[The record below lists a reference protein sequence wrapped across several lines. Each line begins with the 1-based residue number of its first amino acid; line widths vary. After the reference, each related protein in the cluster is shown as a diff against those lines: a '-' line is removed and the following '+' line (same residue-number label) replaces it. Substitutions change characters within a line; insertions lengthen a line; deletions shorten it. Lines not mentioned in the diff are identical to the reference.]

1 MENKGKETSYRV
13 EQKDK
18 EIFLKKED
26 EEMKNRKKK
35 GC

>member
-1 MENKGKETSYRV
+1 MENKGKESSYRV

-18 EIFLKKED
+18 EFFLKKD